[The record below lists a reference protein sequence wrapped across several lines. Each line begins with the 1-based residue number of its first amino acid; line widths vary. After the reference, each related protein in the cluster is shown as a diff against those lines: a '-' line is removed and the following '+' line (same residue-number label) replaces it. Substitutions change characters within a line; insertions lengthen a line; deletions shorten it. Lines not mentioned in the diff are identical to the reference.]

1 MTMHLLGPQFSTI
14 STRKRKKTLTDNQY
28 HNMCLEWAAHNKQMK
43 KLGCKPESLDDYI
56 ARRLGKYKAPVKAPV
71 RGPFDTKAY
80 TRETP
85 KYPSLSD
92 TSLKDHKKNLTN
104 ACAKKEANVYSG
116 ERKLL
121 GIAVMHKSNLV
132 PVFDREDAAE
142 LAKMRR
148 G

>member
-56 ARRLGKYKAPVKAPV
+56 ARRLGKYKAPVKAHV

-92 TSLKDHKKNLTN
+92 TSLKDHKKDLTN
-104 ACAKKEANVYSG
+104 ACAKKEANVYTG
-116 ERKLL
+116 TLIK
-121 GIAVMHKSNLV
+121 GIATMHKSNAV
-132 PVFDREDAAE
+132 PVVDREQMIEIAR
-142 LAKMRR
+142 MRR